1 MNMIGLLVVAFAV
14 VCYLSV
20 SLPASGRIAR
30 GGLVGLRIPS
40 TKRSDAAWL
49 AAHRSVLPMVTVVT
63 GVTSMFG
70 ILIVLDRP
78 PLGLSPETAAGAG
91 MTSTV
96 VGLLIATVL
105 ADRAARA
112 ATTGDL
118 AAETG
123 AGVERS

>member
-1 MNMIGLLVVAFAV
+1 MTMIGLLVVSFSV

-20 SLPASGRIAR
+20 ALPASGRIAR

-40 TKRSDAAWL
+40 TKRSDEAWL
-49 AAHRSVLPMVTVVT
+49 AAHRAVLPLVTVVT
-63 GVTSMFG
+63 GVTSMVG

-78 PLGLSPETAAGAG
+78 PLGLSPETAAGVG
-91 MTSTV
+91 MTFTV

-112 ATTGDL
+112 VTTEGS
-118 AAETG
+118 AAESG
-123 AGVERS
+123 AGVKRS